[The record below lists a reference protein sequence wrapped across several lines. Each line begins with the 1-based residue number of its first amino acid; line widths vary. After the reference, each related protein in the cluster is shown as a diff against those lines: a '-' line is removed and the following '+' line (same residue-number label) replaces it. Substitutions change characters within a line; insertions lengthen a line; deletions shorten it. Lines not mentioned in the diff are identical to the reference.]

1 MVVII
6 PVIGMGVELLK
17 RLTRKA
23 PNDPIPICN
32 APINAEALPALRVNG
47 CIQSADVLGKTNPT
61 QVRKRNKNAMMPVS
75 PINP

>member
-1 MVVII
+1 MVAIM
-6 PVIGMGVELLK
+6 PVIGMGVALLK

-23 PNDPIPICN
+23 PNDPMPICN

-47 CIQSADVLGKTNPT
+47 CMQSADVFGNTNPT

-75 PINP
+75 PISP